1 MTFNDFDAYQQHM
14 EYTHASDTMPTSP
27 TQKNL
32 PTIAASKKVADTVTP
47 VAPVIQNVQPTDDDN
62 LEIPT
67 QAPTSPLPPG
77 QHWQWNSTVGKYVA
91 MTDPGSLGK
100 TI

>member
-1 MTFNDFDAYQQHM
+1 
-14 EYTHASDTMPTSP
+14 MPTSP

-62 LEIPT
+62 LEDPT
-67 QAPTSPLPPG
+67 QMPTSPLPIG
-77 QHWQWNSTVGKYVA
+77 QKWQWNGRLGKYEA
-91 MTDPGSLGK
+91 MTDSSQIGK